1 MATASDKIHYLTP
14 NEAAT
19 RLMISPVTLRHWALA
34 GKLAFV
40 TTPGGHRRFAED
52 EVERFAA
59 QQGGVAMAVGEQQ
72 EETTPDAH
80 HRILIVD
87 DDVQLTGF
95 LVELLQGLPD
105 PVQTEVAND
114 GFEAGQ
120 KLVAFRPHTV
130 LLDLMMPGIKGFEV
144 CRKIKDD
151 PATRDTRVVVMT
163 GYNTPENMAQALA
176 AGAEACLAKPLDKIQ
191 LFKAIV
197 LGKTGVM
204 EARA

>member
-1 MATASDKIHYLTP
+1 MSESAGKTRYLTP
-14 NEAAT
+14 NEAAS

-52 EVERFAA
+52 DIERLAA
-59 QQGGVAMAVGEQQ
+59 QHSLAGGGVLGDSQTQ
-72 EETTPDAH
+72 
-80 HRILIVD
+80 RILIVD
-87 DDVQLTGF
+87 DDTQLCGF

-105 PVQTEVAND
+105 SVQTDVATN

-120 KLVAFRPHTV
+120 KLHTFRPHTV
-130 LLDLMMPGIKGFEV
+130 LLDLMMPGMNGFEV
-144 CRKIKDD
+144 CRQIKQD
-151 PATRDTRVVVMT
+151 PETQDVRVVVMT
-163 GYNTPENMAQALA
+163 GYHIPENVNKAIE

-197 LGKTGVM
+197 LSHSSDM
-204 EARA
+204 SAQA